1 MVIDDSAVLRQ
12 RATRALEQDP
22 AIEVVGSAPNGA
34 LALDRIAGLH
44 PDVVC
49 LDLGGPG
56 LSGLERLRQIRRD
69 FPEVRV
75 VLFSWQSDRG
85 SGAQLDTL
93 CLDADDYV
101 THTGPGDF
109 GLVLG
114 NALVSTIKRFFSWPQ
129 DIAVPAPKQDGVQSS
144 THGVSKSAHCFER
157 ARVIVIGISAGGP
170 EALSTILPQI
180 PGDFDLPI
188 LIVQHI
194 PPFFTGFLCDRLR
207 RVSKLPV
214 SVAVAGERLDA
225 PKILIAPGDFHMR
238 LVQSGLSGPPEI
250 ALDQG
255 PRENACRP
263 AADALFLSAAQVCG
277 AAVVAIVMT
286 GMGQDGMHG
295 ARALKALGAYV
306 IAQDEASSAI
316 WGMPRAVIEA
326 GLADLVVPLNR
337 IVPEMV
343 NYLDRVPQRA
353 SRSAKKQMFAVARS

>member
-1 MVIDDSAVLRQ
+1 
-12 RATRALEQDP
+12 
-22 AIEVVGSAPNGA
+22 
-34 LALDRIAGLH
+34 
-44 PDVVC
+44 
-49 LDLGGPG
+49 
-56 LSGLERLRQIRRD
+56 
-69 FPEVRV
+69 
-75 VLFSWQSDRG
+75 
-85 SGAQLDTL
+85 
-93 CLDADDYV
+93 
-101 THTGPGDF
+101 
-109 GLVLG
+109 
-114 NALVSTIKRFFSWPQ
+114 
-129 DIAVPAPKQDGVQSS
+129 
-144 THGVSKSAHCFER
+144 
-157 ARVIVIGISAGGP
+157 
-170 EALSTILPQI
+170 
-180 PGDFDLPI
+180 
-188 LIVQHI
+188 
-194 PPFFTGFLCDRLR
+194 
-207 RVSKLPV
+207 
-214 SVAVAGERLDA
+214 
-225 PKILIAPGDFHMR
+225 MR
-238 LVQSGLSGPPEI
+238 LVKSSSSGTPEI